1 MRGGKELAGSALIPG
16 KRRFVDLITGK
27 TGVRLNLFM
36 SIIKIPI
43 RYEGSKGETVL
54 YTLFDSGA
62 TFSCISVAYAA
73 ELANLEKMRHPMEI
87 ATAAKDTYLRIE
99 NVIRLD
105 FYYNDIR
112 LSDEFLVIDNIS
124 EDVILGANTL
134 QKWRIKLDFEHDTII
149 VNPKVAK
156 AILK

>member
-1 MRGGKELAGSALIPG
+1 
-16 KRRFVDLITGK
+16 
-27 TGVRLNLFM
+27 M

-62 TFSCISVAYAA
+62 TFSCINATHAA

-112 LSDEFLVIDNIS
+112 LSDEFMVIDNIS

-134 QKWRIKLDFEHDTII
+134 QKWRIRLDFEHDTII
-149 VNPKVAK
+149 VDPKVAK

>member
-1 MRGGKELAGSALIPG
+1 
-16 KRRFVDLITGK
+16 
-27 TGVRLNLFM
+27 M

-43 RYEGSKGETVL
+43 RYEGSKGETIL

-62 TFSCISVAYAA
+62 TFSCISAA
-73 ELANLEKMRHPMEI
+73 HAESLANLEKMRKSLEI
-87 ATAAKDTYLRIE
+87 ATAAKDTYLKIE
-99 NVIRLD
+99 NRIVLD

-112 LSDEFLVIDNIS
+112 LSDEFMVIDNIS

-149 VNPKVAK
+149 IDPKVAK

>member
-1 MRGGKELAGSALIPG
+1 
-16 KRRFVDLITGK
+16 
-27 TGVRLNLFM
+27 M
-36 SIIKIPI
+36 SIIKLPI

-62 TFSCISVAYAA
+62 TFSCISGDQAA
-73 ELANLEKMRHPMEI
+73 RLANLEKMRNSLEI
-87 ATAAKDTYLRIE
+87 ATAAKDTYLKIE
-99 NVIRLD
+99 NRIVLD

-112 LSDEFLVIDNIS
+112 LSDEFMVIDNIS

-149 VNPKVAK
+149 IDTKVAK